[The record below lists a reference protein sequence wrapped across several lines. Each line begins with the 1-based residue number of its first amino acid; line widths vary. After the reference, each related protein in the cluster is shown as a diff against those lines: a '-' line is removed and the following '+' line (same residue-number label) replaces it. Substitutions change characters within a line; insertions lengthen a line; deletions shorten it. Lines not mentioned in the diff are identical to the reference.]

1 MVPSILQ
8 KEDIHMTRI
17 TVWGNSIPCVY
28 IAIEPTISDRVR
40 VKVGMSRSM
49 GRRRRNIQY
58 YYGLTTMR
66 EQYAIDK
73 HLEAIEAQL
82 IRWLHQAPTN
92 EYVSTE
98 VVMVDYHIAEMLVEA
113 FSGMVDNLNQYY
125 TGRP

>member
-1 MVPSILQ
+1 
-8 KEDIHMTRI
+8 MTRI
-17 TVWGNSIPCVY
+17 TIRGNGLPCVY
-28 IAIEPTISDRVR
+28 IATETTISDRVR

-58 YYGLTTMR
+58 HYGLTTMR

-125 TGRP
+125 KGRL